1 MKRELT
7 EMMEEVHILIVKR
20 VIGVFVHLEKKDM
33 LKVNVLCY
41 IFCILIKL
49 ILKEKT
55 WTQVLVSIL

>member
-1 MKRELT
+1 
-7 EMMEEVHILIVKR
+7 MMEEVHILIVKR